1 MEHPS
6 LHEGRILKRYKRFLA
21 DVELP
26 SGEVVVAHVPN
37 TGSMKTCWSE
47 GWKVWLSHSTNPA
60 RKLPWTLELT
70 SPAASDTF
78 IMVNTG
84 NANKI
89 AHEALKAQSVP
100 ALQGY
105 REVLPEQKI
114 HDSRFDFLL
123 KGHATLP
130 DCWVEVK
137 NVTLL
142 EMGTHATFPDSVSE
156 RGRKHL
162 NDLMRVKREGLRAAM
177 LYVVSRSD
185 ARSFGPANEID
196 PTYSATLREAQA
208 VGVEIL
214 CHQVQFT
221 QGHWT
226 LGADLPVR
234 VIS

>member
-1 MEHPS
+1 MESPS

-37 TGSMKTCWSE
+37 TGSMKTCWGE
-47 GWKVWLSHSTNPA
+47 GWKVWLSHSPNPS

-70 SPAASDTF
+70 SPGAAL

-84 NANKI
+84 NANKL
-89 AHEALKAQSVP
+89 AHEALKNGDIEKLA
-100 ALQGY
+100 GY
-105 REVLPEQKI
+105 SEVIPEQKI
-114 HDSRFDFLL
+114 HDSRFDFFL
-123 KGHATLP
+123 KGHATEP

-142 EMGTHATFPDSVSE
+142 ETGVHATFPDSVSE

-162 NDLMRVKREGLRAAM
+162 KDLIRVKKEGQRAAM

-185 ARSFGPANEID
+185 AASFGPAAHID
-196 PTYSATLREAQA
+196 PAYAETLNEAYRA
-208 VGVEIL
+208 GVEIH
-214 CHQVQFT
+214 CHQVKFQA
-221 QGHWT
+221 GHWQ
-226 LGADLPVR
+226 LAHALPVMGL
-234 VIS
+234 S